1 MFVDVL
7 ALLACLIPVSFPISM
22 FVGSLGELL
31 PADRSHTKGD
41 GVGVHGIPGISG
53 PDVLISQS

>member
-31 PADRSHTKGD
+31 PKDRSNTSGA
-41 GVGVHGIPGISG
+41 GPGLPGIPGIGG
-53 PDVLISQS
+53 PEVLTSQP

>member
-7 ALLACLIPVSFPISM
+7 ALVACLIPVSFPITM

-31 PADRSHTKGD
+31 PAGRSHTNRIGL
-41 GVGVHGIPGISG
+41 GLSSIPGIGG
-53 PDVLISQS
+53 PDVLTS